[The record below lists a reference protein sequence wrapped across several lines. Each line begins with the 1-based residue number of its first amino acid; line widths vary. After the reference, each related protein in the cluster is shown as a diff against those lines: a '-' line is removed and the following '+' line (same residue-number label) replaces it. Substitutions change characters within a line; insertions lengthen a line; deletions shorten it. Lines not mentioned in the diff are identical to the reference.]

1 MKYYEIKVFIFV
13 FCRYEFLDFVDGF
26 YGNLINDNKNVLG
39 MIGMVM
45 RGVCIVDND
54 FLIVGLRNL

>member
-1 MKYYEIKVFIFV
+1 MNYYEIKVFIFV

-45 RGVCIVDND
+45 RGVGIVVND
-54 FLIVGLRNL
+54 LLIVGLRNF

>member
-45 RGVCIVDND
+45 RGVGIVVND
-54 FLIVGLRNL
+54 LLIVGLRNF